1 MSDASPAA
9 SRPAT
14 IRMVEYAVILS
25 QLMRIA
31 NVAVHTAA
39 MAAALEITPLQVI
52 TGPFANAFIAIGLA
66 LVITRGRQ
74 SIARWFLSVVIAL
87 DVVGLA
93 GIPVV
98 ATMIG
103 VPFAIVSAIAIL
115 LMLAAGV
122 MMWLPAS
129 SAWLK
134 QGKAD

>member
-1 MSDASPAA
+1 MSDVSPAA

-14 IRMVEYAVILS
+14 IRMVEYGVILS

-31 NVAVHTAA
+31 NVALHTTA

-93 GIPVV
+93 SIPVV

-134 QGKAD
+134 QGKVG

>member
-1 MSDASPAA
+1 MSDVSPAA
-9 SRPAT
+9 SRPTT
-14 IRMVEYAVILS
+14 IRMVEYGVILS

-74 SIARWFLSVVIAL
+74 SIARWFLSVVIAF

-129 SAWLK
+129 SVWLK
-134 QGKAD
+134 QGKAG

>member
-1 MSDASPAA
+1 MTQE
-9 SRPAT
+9 RPIT
-14 IRMVEYAVILS
+14 IRLFEYGVILS

-31 NVAVHTAA
+31 NVAANTDA

-52 TGPFANAFIAIGLA
+52 TGPVANAFIAIGLA

-74 SIARWFLSVVIAL
+74 SLARWFLSAVIAL
-87 DVVGLA
+87 DLVGLP

-103 VPFAIVSAIAIL
+103 VPFAIVSAVAIL

-122 MMWLPAS
+122 LMWLPAS
-129 SAWLK
+129 TAWLK
-134 QGKAD
+134 QGKAG